1 MKEPVTTKKSTFEK
15 VTSDLTKTRES
26 TSISKKVTSY
36 SKKKS
41 DNLVSNKSNINS
53 VNINLNAQAKPDQ
66 IVNIEIQKFKDEE
79 VSKIKSLEEKITDYN
94 EKEAFSNLIKYA
106 KKGDRVGFIN
116 TIEM

>member
-1 MKEPVTTKKSTFEK
+1 MKDAITSKKSTFDK
-15 VTSDLTKTRES
+15 VTSDLSKTREANS
-26 TSISKKVTSY
+26 QSKKVTSY

-41 DNLVSNKSNINS
+41 DNLTSNKSNINN
-53 VNINLNAQAKPDQ
+53 VNINLNTQTKPEQ
-66 IVNIEIQKFKDEE
+66 ILNIEVQKFKEE
-79 VSKIKSLEEKITDYN
+79 EISKIKSLEEKITDYN